1 MTKKLL
7 LSITF
12 VAFLGLGT
20 FLFYFLSLKE
30 KKDNFQRNY

>member
-12 VAFLGLGT
+12 IAFLGLGT
-20 FLFYFLSLKE
+20 FLFYFFFIKR